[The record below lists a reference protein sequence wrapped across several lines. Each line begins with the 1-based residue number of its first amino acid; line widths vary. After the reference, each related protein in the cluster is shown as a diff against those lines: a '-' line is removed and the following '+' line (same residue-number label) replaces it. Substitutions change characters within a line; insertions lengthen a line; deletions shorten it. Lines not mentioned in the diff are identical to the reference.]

1 MREITR
7 QAVRLLEQAQTGDA
21 HTALAEAEVELRA
34 VTGDIADGPACMHF
48 VRAVAYLT
56 RGEPRLAIA
65 ATELMLHAA
74 IREASGGWQA
84 AALATRASQRLRLG
98 EADAAEHNLDAV
110 LHDLVAAEA
119 VVAGEPDPVAAV
131 NGRVAIAIGYY
142 ELRLYELVVPQFR
155 TAYEMSSADAEQN
168 GNRAMWLLNLAEIHL
183 RWALELYQV
192 GQVGEAES
200 HTAEAEAY
208 AKRAAAEVD
217 GPDADAWRDN
227 ALLFEACSRADRRD
241 PAGAAID
248 IAYYTERLEKRGFTG
263 PAMMLARVFHGV
275 ALSRSGYA
283 EEALRVMEAAVAA
296 LPPDVEWLVA
306 ASTYRTQAVLMANR
320 GSPEAKATLAYGDTL
335 AAALWRQRLNNLQ
348 AARTMHD
355 LEALREQHEQMA
367 RAAELDPLTGI
378 ANRRAFDRALE
389 EARSRPEAASTLTAV
404 LIIDTDGFKQIND
417 TYGHAAGD
425 TVLRAIAT
433 TLAGQVSGPGL
444 IARLGGDEFAVL
456 LDDAGA
462 AEATEIA
469 IRMVRAVHE
478 LPDCPAT
485 LSIGVADGAAADL
498 PDTVGRADDAMYEVK
513 RAGGDGVGVFDHDG
527 TELAA

>member
-208 AKRAAAEVD
+208 ANARPPRST
-217 GPDADAWRDN
+217 GPTPTPGATTPC
-227 ALLFEACSRADRRD
+227 CSR
-241 PAGAAID
+241 PARAP
-248 IAYYTERLEKRGFTG
+248 TG
-263 PAMMLARVFHGV
+263 GIRPVP
-275 ALSRSGYA
+275 RSTSPTTPSGW
-283 EEALRVMEAAVAA
+283 RN
-296 LPPDVEWLVA
+296 A
-306 ASTYRTQAVLMANR
+306 AS
-320 GSPEAKATLAYGDTL
+320 
-335 AAALWRQRLNNLQ
+335 
-348 AARTMHD
+348 
-355 LEALREQHEQMA
+355 
-367 RAAELDPLTGI
+367 
-378 ANRRAFDRALE
+378 
-389 EARSRPEAASTLTAV
+389 
-404 LIIDTDGFKQIND
+404 
-417 TYGHAAGD
+417 
-425 TVLRAIAT
+425 
-433 TLAGQVSGPGL
+433 
-444 IARLGGDEFAVL
+444 
-456 LDDAGA
+456 
-462 AEATEIA
+462 
-469 IRMVRAVHE
+469 
-478 LPDCPAT
+478 PA
-485 LSIGVADGAAADL
+485 
-498 PDTVGRADDAMYEVK
+498 PR
-513 RAGGDGVGVFDHDG
+513 
-527 TELAA
+527 